1 MMARAQTPDI
11 GPNIAGRVALG
22 EQIATR
28 LWWAT
33 ACWKA
38 DLLSCFEVVNDTAC
52 RSERLWRLGTNAARH
67 TLYLFRSL
75 QASRDE
81 LTTRF
86 NN

>member
-1 MMARAQTPDI
+1 
-11 GPNIAGRVALG
+11 
-22 EQIATR
+22 
-28 LWWAT
+28 
-33 ACWKA
+33 
-38 DLLSCFEVVNDTAC
+38 VNDTAC